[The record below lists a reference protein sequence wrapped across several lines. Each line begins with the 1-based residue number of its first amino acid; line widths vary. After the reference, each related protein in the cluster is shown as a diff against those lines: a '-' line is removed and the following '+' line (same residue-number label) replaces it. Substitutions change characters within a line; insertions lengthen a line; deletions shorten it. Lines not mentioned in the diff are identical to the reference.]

1 MNEKQIIKNLVAEV
15 IANHRSKIKRDPLSV
30 FESRDQR
37 LCAIEEEDKQNKTA
51 DDSARLKEGNITSDD
66 IVKKLNSIR
75 AGRSFKDDEI
85 KSQLDKYVDDLS
97 VAEKTAL
104 FAYLKGIEQI
114 VSGVVQADDAEEPSN
129 PDPSVKMRKSNAAG
143 SHTKVIKPT
152 IIHKQSSSGGSNK
165 SKENTTPPL
174 PVNVKA

>member
-1 MNEKQIIKNLVAEV
+1 M
-15 IANHRSKIKRDPLSV
+15 
-30 FESRDQR
+30 
-37 LCAIEEEDKQNKTA
+37 
-51 DDSARLKEGNITSDD
+51 
-66 IVKKLNSIR
+66 
-75 AGRSFKDDEI
+75 
-85 KSQLDKYVDDLS
+85 
-97 VAEKTAL
+97 

-152 IIHKQSSSGGSNK
+152 IIHKQSSSGGNNK
-165 SKENTTPPL
+165 SKENTAPPL